1 MDVKDAIEK
10 RRAYRSL
17 EPVEIT
23 EGLIKELEHS
33 ISLAP
38 SCFNNQSAKFVFVY
52 EPQLLKQLFSAL
64 SKGNEW
70 VQLSSLVAVVFSKKE
85 YACLVKGREYFL
97 FDSGLAAA
105 FLVLRAT
112 ELGLVAH
119 PIAGYDEAKVKEL
132 LHIPSDMTAITLV
145 VIGKHSESINE
156 ILTDKQKEI
165 EKKRPERFPVE
176 KIVYRNY
183 YKEGEKNV

>member
-17 EPVEIT
+17 ESVDIT
-23 EGLIKELEHS
+23 EDLIKELEHS

-38 SCFNNQSAKFVFVY
+38 SCFNNQPAKFVFVY
-52 EPQLLKQLFSAL
+52 EPQALKQLFSAI

-70 VQLSSLVAVVFSKKE
+70 VQLSSLIAAVFSKKE
-85 YACLVKGREYFL
+85 HACVVKGREYYL
-97 FDSGLAAA
+97 FDCGLATA
-105 FLVLRAT
+105 FLVLKAT

-119 PIAGYDEAKVKEL
+119 PIAGYDEVKVKEIL
-132 LHIPSDMTAITLV
+132 NIPSDMTVITLV
-145 VIGKHSESINE
+145 VIGKHSEAINE

-165 EKKRPERFPVE
+165 EKKRPERLPAE
-176 KIVYRNY
+176 KVFYINY
-183 YKEGEKNV
+183 F